1 MQIDMQPFSVNTLEL
16 TEKKVLIRLDVTDKD
31 KGKSI
36 VINEPCTVDEKPH
49 IFFSREVIA

>member
-1 MQIDMQPFSVNTLEL
+1 MQPFSVNTLEL